1 MKNLETNP
9 KKWES
14 ELIQNF
20 EMNYSKQLEMNDKI
34 NFLIDTFIEYRND
47 HSFGEYDTEVIIDE
61 ATEIERNEL
70 SDFLVLK
77 FTEIQNELKN

>member
-1 MKNLETNP
+1 MT
-9 KKWES
+9 
-14 ELIQNF
+14 
-20 EMNYSKQLEMNDKI
+20 
-34 NFLIDTFIEYRND
+34 IEYRND
-47 HSFGEYDTEVIIDE
+47 HSFGEYDPEVIIDE

>member
-14 ELIQNF
+14 VLIQNF

-47 HSFGEYDTEVIIDE
+47 HSFGEYDPEVIIDE

>member
-20 EMNYSKQLEMNDKI
+20 EMNYSKQLEMND
-34 NFLIDTFIEYRND
+34 N
-47 HSFGEYDTEVIIDE
+47 
-61 ATEIERNEL
+61 
-70 SDFLVLK
+70 
-77 FTEIQNELKN
+77 